1 MGTID
6 VKRLIGEVASRH
18 RILLREDD
26 PAFAIVT
33 LNQLVLEAI
42 ANDLIQRVKG
52 LVGEFNNAAERVQTR
67 AGAAIADE
75 VRCAIESA
83 RSTLQRDLESGA
95 VKARELVME
104 VHQAHTRR
112 AAVRWITVGLLTAV
126 ALLACGVYLGKVVL

>member
-1 MGTID
+1 MGTVD

-33 LNQLVLEAI
+33 LNQLVLDAI
-42 ANDLIQRVKG
+42 AKDLIQQVRR
-52 LVGEFNNAAERVQTR
+52 LVGEFNDAAGRVQVR

-75 VRCAIESA
+75 VRAAIEAA
-83 RSTLQRDLESGA
+83 RLALQRDLESGA

-104 VHQAHTRR
+104 VHKAHTRR
-112 AAVRWITVGLLTAV
+112 AAIRWITVGLLAAV
-126 ALLACGVYLGKVVL
+126 ALVACGVFLGKVVL